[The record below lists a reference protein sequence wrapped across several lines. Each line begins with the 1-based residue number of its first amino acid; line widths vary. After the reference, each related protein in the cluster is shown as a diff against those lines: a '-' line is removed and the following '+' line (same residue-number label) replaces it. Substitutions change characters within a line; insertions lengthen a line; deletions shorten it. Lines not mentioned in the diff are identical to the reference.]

1 MVGAMDSPTIRQL
14 RHEWRALDSG
24 GASGTARQLLAGS
37 APVIARLNVL
47 LAHAIT
53 QVLIPGILAGCEDD
67 LHERVFPCFP
77 VDLFMRCP
85 WIACDAVP
93 TEIETPT

>member
-14 RHEWRALDSG
+14 RHEWRALGSG
-24 GASGTARQLLAGS
+24 SASGTARHLLAGS
-37 APVIARLNVL
+37 EPVIARLNVL

-53 QVLIPGILAGCEDD
+53 QVLIPGILAGYEDD

-77 VDLFMRCP
+77 VDLFMRCS
-85 WIACDAVP
+85 WIACDP

>member
-1 MVGAMDSPTIRQL
+1 MARPRL
-14 RHEWRALDSG
+14 WWRI
-24 GASGTARQLLAGS
+24 GTARHLLAGS
-37 APVIARLNVL
+37 EPVIARLNVL

-53 QVLIPGILAGCEDD
+53 HVLIPGILAGYEDD